1 MIHVFKQMLT
11 DGISLAFCAPPSL
24 QNALYYFRTAGAK
37 TWKVLWPIC
46 ANFLV
51 GITDQGVLRGRVHS
65 APISGSLTVSYS
77 LPVTPT
83 QQRGRRPG
91 RPFPALH
98 TQPPHRVCSRHPV
111 STRVSSSSSRST
123 RVCPN
128 LSSGPRSPFPSLR
141 FISGRRTRGNH
152 VPMVGVASTLR
163 FPLLFLP
170 LSSKKLRVSSPE
182 PWTGRG
188 TLRVCTESGLWS
200 QSLRLR
206 NSCGDGFVF
215 WKHRGA
221 SVGEP
226 PPPSASSS
234 DITGLAD
241 EPYFQRKKFG
251 LLVDINF

>member
-1 MIHVFKQMLT
+1 MAHLCQLPGGNHRPGGPSWASSLCSHLWFSGGELLT
-11 DGISLAFCAPPSL
+11 SCDP
-24 QNALYYFRTAGAK
+24 
-37 TWKVLWPIC
+37 
-46 ANFLV
+46 
-51 GITDQGVLRGRVHS
+51 HS
-65 APISGSLTVSYS
+65 AAGTEAWPAVSC
-77 LPVTPT
+77 
-83 QQRGRRPG
+83 
-91 RPFPALH
+91 
-98 TQPPHRVCSRHPV
+98 PPHTAPHTGFAPRHLV
-111 STRVSSSSSRST
+111 STRASSNSSRST

-141 FISGRRTRGNH
+141 FISGRKTRGNH
-152 VPMVGVASTLR
+152 VPMVGVASTLQ
-163 FPLLFLP
+163 FPLWFLP

-206 NSCGDGFVF
+206 KSCRDGFVF
-215 WKHRGA
+215 WKHQGA
-221 SVGEP
+221 SVREP